1 MGKALIGIDLGGT
14 KILVGKI
21 EDSKVSETYKC
32 AVPIGGSEEDVLEEI
47 TKAIDVVFNEDIVGI
62 GLGVPSVVDIE
73 KGIVYDVKN
82 IPSWKEVHVK
92 EILEEKYK
100 VPVYVNND
108 ANCFT
113 VGEKYFGI
121 AQNYKNFVGL
131 IVGTGMAGGVI
142 INDKLYNGFNCGA
155 GEFGCLPYLDHTYEY
170 YCSGQFFKN
179 IYDTDGYDIYTEAM
193 KGNLLAIEQY
203 TEFGHHLGKAIQS
216 VLYTMDPEIIIL
228 GGSVSKAYDLFGKS
242 MWESLQT
249 FEYTKTLERLKI
261 EVSNDPQIALLGAAA
276 LYYNAHGRN

>member
-193 KGNLLAIEQY
+193 KGNLLAIERY
-203 TEFGHHLGKAIQS
+203 TEFGHHVGKAIQS

-228 GGSVSKAYDLFGKS
+228 GGSVSKAYDFFGKS